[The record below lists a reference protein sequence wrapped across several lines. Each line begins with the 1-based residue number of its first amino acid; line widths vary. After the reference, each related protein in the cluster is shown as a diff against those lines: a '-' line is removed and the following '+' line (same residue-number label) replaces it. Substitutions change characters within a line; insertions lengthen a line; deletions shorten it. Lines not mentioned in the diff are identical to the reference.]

1 MLQRMLGAA
10 SVAAALLAYGE
21 VAAADEASP
30 CTRRPN
36 QIVADLGLHVVNAGY
51 QRTLSCAFS
60 AQISAGLYVP
70 WVVNRDVFGLGGGD
84 RSPPDD
90 VAGFVVRGRGFVH
103 LSNEPQAGPWLSP
116 FVQGGPVR
124 ATREG
129 ERVGGRAL
137 AAGLSAG
144 WTFAFGEHW
153 RLALGAGAQYHVA
166 QFGETAAR
174 PGFARFGPTFDI
186 NLGYAL

>member
-1 MLQRMLGAA
+1 MFQRMLGAA
-10 SVAAALLAYGE
+10 SLAAALLAYGE
-21 VAAADEASP
+21 AAAADEASP
-30 CTRRPN
+30 CVTRPN
-36 QIVADLGLHVVNAGY
+36 QIVADLGLHVVNGGY

-70 WVVNRDVFGLGGGD
+70 WTVNRDVFGLGGGD

-103 LSNEPQAGPWLSP
+103 LAGDPRSGPWLSP
-116 FVQGGPVR
+116 FAQAGPVR
-124 ATREG
+124 ATRDEL
-129 ERVGGRAL
+129 RVWGRAL

-144 WTFAFGEHW
+144 WTFAFGERW

-166 QFGETAAR
+166 QFGDTAAR
-174 PGFARFGPTFDI
+174 PGFARFGPTVDI
-186 NLGYAL
+186 NVGYAF